1 MTDKKEPEVWDNLT
15 LMAKIKDLEARI
27 KKLEK

>member
-1 MTDKKEPEVWDNLT
+1 MTDKKEPEVWDNVT
-15 LMAKIKDLEARI
+15 IMTKIKDIEARV

>member
-1 MTDKKEPEVWDNLT
+1 MTDKKESEVWDNLT
-15 LMAKIKDLEARI
+15 IMAKIKDLEARV

>member
-15 LMAKIKDLEARI
+15 LMTKIRDLEARV